1 MKNFPIRPAWSPLT
15 IALMVIGFIVWWPLG
30 LAMLAWIIWGDDFI
44 KWWDESQHRMQSR
57 GSTGNEAFE
66 DYRRSELDRLEQ
78 ERQRIERE
86 AVEFQEF
93 MRDLRKARDRE
104 EFDRFMAERRRNPAG
119 ETNKGGA
126 KKGDDTAPGAAG
138 APA

>member
-1 MKNFPIRPAWSPLT
+1 LKNFPIRPAWSPLT

-30 LAMLAWIIWGDDFI
+30 LATLAWIIWGDDFI

-66 DYRRSELDRLEQ
+66 AYRRAELDRLEQ
-78 ERQRIERE
+78 ERRRIERE
-86 AVEFQEF
+86 AAEFQDF

-104 EFDRFMAERRRNPAG
+104 EFDRFMAGRGDKPEENP
-119 ETNKGGA
+119 
-126 KKGDDTAPGAAG
+126 KKGVESAPGTAG

>member
-30 LAMLAWIIWGDDFI
+30 LAMLAWIIWGDRMI
-44 KWWDESQHRMQSR
+44 AWWDESQHRMTVR

-66 DYRRSELDRLEQ
+66 EYRRAELDRLEA
-78 ERQRIERE
+78 ERQRIEKE
-86 AVEFQEF
+86 AVDFQEF

-104 EFDRFMAERRRNPAG
+104 EFDRFMAERR
-119 ETNKGGA
+119 GA
-126 KKGDDTAPGAAG
+126 AKSDAPKKGKRSDSAPDAAG
-138 APA
+138 AMA

>member
-30 LAMLAWIIWGDDFI
+30 LAMLAWIIWGDRMI
-44 KWWDESQHRMQSR
+44 AWWDESQHRMKVR

-66 DYRRSELDRLEQ
+66 DYRRAELDRLET
-78 ERQRIERE
+78 ERQRIEQE
-86 AVEFQEF
+86 AVDFQEF

-104 EFDRFMAERRRNPAG
+104 EFDRFMAERSGA
-119 ETNKGGA
+119 A
-126 KKGDDTAPGAAG
+126 KKGKRSRPAPDAAG
-138 APA
+138 AMA

>member
-1 MKNFPIRPAWSPLT
+1 MSNFPIRPAWSPLT

-30 LAMLAWIIWGDDFI
+30 LAMLAFIIWGDRLLA
-44 KWWDESQHRMQSR
+44 WWDESQHRMQAR

-66 DYRRSELDRLEQ
+66 EYRRSELDRLEQ

-93 MRDLRKARDRE
+93 LRNLRKARDRE
-104 EFDRFMAERRRNPAG
+104 QFDKFMAERSRRPAG
-119 ETNKGGA
+119 DSKGE
-126 KKGDDTAPGAAG
+126 DDATGTAG
-138 APA
+138 ATA

>member
-1 MKNFPIRPAWSPLT
+1 MTDFPIRPAWSPLT

-30 LAMLAWIIWGDDFI
+30 LVMLAWIIWGERVLS
-44 KWWDESQHRMQSR
+44 WWAESRHRLDAR

-66 DYRRSELDRLEQ
+66 DYRRAELDRLEA
-78 ERQRIERE
+78 ERRRVERE

-93 MRDLRKARDRE
+93 LRTLRKARDRD
-104 EFDRFMAERRRNPAG
+104 EFDRFMAERRSRPA
-119 ETNKGGA
+119 ENDAKGAESGT
-126 KKGDDTAPGAAG
+126 GPAG